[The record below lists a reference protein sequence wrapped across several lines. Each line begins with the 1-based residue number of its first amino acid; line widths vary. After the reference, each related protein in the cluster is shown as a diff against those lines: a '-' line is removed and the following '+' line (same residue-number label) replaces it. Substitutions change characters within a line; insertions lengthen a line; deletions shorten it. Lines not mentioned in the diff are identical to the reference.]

1 MSTYLVALAI
11 GPFVSKSV
19 VNDAG
24 TLVITAALGFLVGS
38 YSAVIALK
46 FSKNFSTH
54 RKLSIWNYSNRTN
67 SKKLVESY
75 FFINKFT
82 LIQVRIWGWTG
93 QDEYLEFAANIS
105 AKCLYQMGLYTNF
118 TYPMSKSGG
127 YKSSLINIQLNSF
140 VA

>member
-54 RKLSIWNYSNRTN
+54 RKLSI
-67 SKKLVESY
+67 
-75 FFINKFT
+75 
-82 LIQVRIWGWTG
+82 
-93 QDEYLEFAANIS
+93 
-105 AKCLYQMGLYTNF
+105 
-118 TYPMSKSGG
+118 
-127 YKSSLINIQLNSF
+127 
-140 VA
+140 